1 MRRGHRVESCAVVLG
16 GLAIGLAGCG
26 EQSHPAGLAGD
37 SIGVAHEAVFVN
49 GDFESD
55 AIGAVPSGW
64 TVEHYYDPGI
74 TDTVSVPPNA
84 TSVPQT
90 LASLNLRGTGS
101 DANGTNGILA
111 TLIVGGATESVTDP
125 DPLMGTAASLRYP
138 KYGTRAARLNYNPT
152 GSPATAGALNNV
164 NALRQTMTVANGDVD
179 AADNKVH
186 IRFAVAPVLQNPN
199 HAYTQQ
205 PYYFVR
211 LQNISKGTT
220 LYSDFNTSG
229 QPGVPWKIVG
239 SVAGGN
245 AIYYTDWQLV
255 DIAPG
260 NVGLAVGD
268 QVELL
273 VIASGCAAGGH
284 WGRVYVDGIGSTI
297 PGIYTSA
304 TGPTSANAG
313 SDITYVVT
321 YKNGGTATALA
332 SQLNVVIPT
341 NTTYKSTNL
350 PSACSGVAVGATGT
364 LTCSLGAL
372 AAGASGS
379 FTVTV
384 NINSATAAGSIIT
397 NGNYSIQATG
407 VTALLGPKVLTTVT
421 SGVTYADIAVTKTDG
436 VAAVGF
442 GQAVTYVVQATNA
455 GPGAAGSVTIADT
468 MPAQLTGVTWTCAG
482 SGGGTCSA
490 ASGTGNLG
498 GTLSLPVG
506 ASATYTVQANVI
518 AGTGTG
524 TVTNTATA
532 TLGGGV
538 VDPDTSNNAA
548 VDTDSIGVLRTLS
561 VSKTN
566 GNGGSVI
573 TVPASISCG
582 TSCTSAT
589 GSFVNGTAVVLTA
602 SPVSGASF
610 TSWGGACTGTSP
622 TCTVTM
628 NSDLSVT
635 AAFTPPPTVNL
646 TTGNNQ
652 GAALGTPFATPL
664 QVRVLDSSG
673 NPIAGATVLFSVSSS
688 GASASLSSTSVTT
701 SATGFASVTATAN
714 GTAGA
719 YSVMAALSGT
729 PTTGTF
735 SLWNYGA
742 ATAVAVSG
750 GSGQSATVGT
760 AFGAPLVVIVRD
772 AANQPVPGVTVGF
785 TAPASGATAALSG
798 ASASTGASGTA
809 SLTATAGQLVGA
821 YGVTASVSGIAVPAT
836 FALRNTAGAA
846 ASVTASSGGGGQQ
859 LAGIGTAFST
869 LLAVTVKDG
878 FGNAIPGVT
887 VTFASPGSGAS
898 AALSS
903 GSVTTNASGQAS
915 VTATANATVGS
926 YTVTASVA
934 GVPGTVTF
942 ALANYGP
949 LVLSPASITVP
960 PRGTVSFGATGDP
973 TGGYVY
979 GLPTNASG
987 GMVNPTNGTYTAG
1000 PTGGVTDIVSVSN
1013 TLVPTAT
1020 ATVTVGPGV
1029 TISPT
1034 PTAVPPR
1041 ATTVFSAT
1049 GGSGTGFTYSLTTNA
1064 SGGAVVAATG
1074 VYTAGTAGGGTDAV
1088 TVTDSLGNSATATIT
1103 VGAGISLSP
1112 SPTSVSPRGTKTFT
1126 ASGGS
1131 GTTYTYA
1138 LTTNGS
1144 GGNVDPTT
1152 GAYTAGATGS
1162 TTDVVTVTDPLGNTA
1177 TVTISVNAGV
1187 SLAPATAST
1196 PPGGPVLLAASG
1208 GSGTGYV
1215 YSVTTNLSGATV
1227 DASGG
1232 YVAGST
1238 GAVVDVV
1245 TATDSL
1251 GNTAT
1256 SSITVGPAVT
1266 LLASAPRTAP
1276 RGTLTLTASGGSGA
1290 GYVYRLGTN
1299 ASGGTIDPAT
1309 GVYTAGTSD
1318 SVTDTVV
1325 VTDSLGNVASVNVAV
1340 GAGLSISPASPAVAP
1355 RGQVN
1360 LVASGG
1366 SGTGYVFTL
1375 VTNVSGASVDA
1386 ATGRFTAGGVGASVD
1401 VVRVTDSLGN
1411 TATVAISVGN
1421 GLTLNPTAPSL
1432 APLQAQLFS
1441 AVGGSGTGFVFAV
1454 STNGSGGIIDATTG
1468 AYRAGTAGNKTD
1480 VVTVTDSLGNMASAA
1495 VTVGPGLVVSPAVLS
1510 LAPLGTQTFSVSGG
1524 SGAGYGFVLASNPSG
1539 GSVDPSIGANT
1550 AGVLGG
1556 VTDVLTVTDSLG
1568 NTISVNIGVTAALS
1582 APSPM
1587 LSASPRGALTL
1598 GVTGGSG
1605 PYTFALTTN
1614 GSGATLDPHTGA
1626 YVAGTTGSTSD
1637 LVTVTDANGATTTI
1651 RVNLSAG
1658 VSLAPANPTA
1668 APRGPLSFTATGG
1681 SGTGYRYSIHS
1692 NHSGGTIDATTGAYQ
1707 AGGASNVVDVVQV
1720 VDSLG
1725 NTASVTVSIGGGLA
1739 VNPAAP
1745 QVAPRATVTFA
1756 AAGGSGKGFVYVL
1769 TTNASGGSIVA
1780 DTGVYRAGATPNVA
1794 DQVTVTDSL
1803 GNSTTATISVGGG
1816 VLVAPAS
1823 AKVAPGGPLALS
1835 ASGGSGTGYLFTLGT
1850 NNSGGTVDGSTGAYT
1865 AGTTSNVTD
1874 TVTVTDSLG
1883 NTGTATLHVGAGVS
1897 IIAPSITVPPRG
1909 GLALKASGGSGNY
1922 TFTLRA
1928 NGSGATIVSATGKYV
1943 AGATPGTTDLV
1954 EVSDD
1959 LGNRDSVQI
1968 TVGPGI
1974 TVTPP
1979 APVVAPGGPVA
1990 FAAVGGSGTGYV
2002 FALTTN
2008 GSGGTIDMQTGAY
2021 LAGVGTDTTDTVTVT
2036 DSLGNQASVS
2046 VVIGDRLA
2054 INPPVSMA
2062 APRATVPLTASGGT
2076 GSSYMFSIVTNSS
2089 GATIDPTTGVYVAG
2103 TVANVSDIVKVT
2115 DSLGKTATAEIVVGA
2130 GVAITPTATTIGP
2143 EGTIRFNVSGGS
2155 GTGYRFALAPGGSG
2169 GTIDPAHGDYQ
2180 AGPTGN
2186 TSDAITVTD
2195 ALGNTV
2201 TATITIGNGLSI
2213 SPSSSTVPPRGSL
2226 ALTASGGTAPY
2237 AFVLTTNASGGT
2249 IDASSGAYSAGATP
2263 KVTDVVTV
2271 TDANGVTVTVTIA
2284 VGAGIAI
2291 APSAPK
2297 VAPGATVQLVATG
2310 GAGSGYAWR
2319 LVDNSAG
2326 GAVDATTGLYT
2337 AGTKVPIAG
2346 ASDVVE
2352 VKDNLGNTA
2361 RITISPASAA
2371 SVSAS
2376 GGSSGCNCTTASA
2389 SMGKTRWS
2397 LLASILTGGLLA
2409 GTRRRRGRAP
2419 ARRR

>member
-1 MRRGHRVESCAVVLG
+1 MRNGHRFESCVVVLG
-16 GLAIGLAGCG
+16 GLAVGLAGCG
-26 EQSHPAGLAGD
+26 QPSHPAGRAGD
-37 SIGVAHEAVFVN
+37 SIGLAHEAVFVN
-49 GDFESD
+49 GDFEAD
-55 AIGAVPSGW
+55 AIDTTPPTGW
-64 TVEHYYDPGI
+64 TISAFTNPSI
-74 TDTVSVPPNA
+74 TDTRPA
-84 TSVPQT
+84 PQT
-90 LASLNLRGTGS
+90 LASLRLAAGGY
-101 DANGTNGILA
+101 LA
-111 TLIVGGATESVTDP
+111 THVVGGALESQADP
-125 DPLMGTAASLRYP
+125 DLGTGASLRFP
-138 KYGTRAARLNYNPT
+138 KYGIRSAVVNYDN
-152 GSPATAGALNNV
+152 AGQPGNNTNV
-164 NALRQTMTVANGDVD
+164 NQMTQTMTTSNADVD
-179 AADNKVH
+179 PADNKVH
-186 IRFAVAPVLQNPN
+186 IRFALAPVLYSGGHPYN
-199 HAYTQQ
+199 QQ
-205 PYYFVR
+205 PYYYVE
-211 LQNISKGTT
+211 LDNLTKGTQ
-220 LYSDFNTSG
+220 LFQDFNASA
-229 QPGVPWKIVG
+229 QVGVPWKTVG
-239 SVAGGN
+239 S
-245 AIYYTDWQLV
+245 IYYTDWSLV

-260 NVGLAVGD
+260 NAGLAVGD
-268 QVELL
+268 QVKLI
-273 VIASGCAAGGH
+273 VIAGGCSAGGH
-284 WGRVYVDGIGSTI
+284 FGRVYVDGIGTTI

-304 TGPTSANAG
+304 TGPGSANAG
-313 SDITYVVT
+313 ADITYVVG
-321 YKNGGTATALA
+321 YKNGGTATAPA
-332 SQLNVVIPT
+332 TQLNVVIPT
-341 NTTYKSTNL
+341 NTTYKSNSL

-372 AAGASGS
+372 APGSSGS
-379 FTVTV
+379 LTVTV
-384 NINSATAAGSIIT
+384 NINAGTAAGSIIT

-407 VTALLGPKVLTTVT
+407 ISALLGPKVLTTVT

-455 GPGAAGSVTIADT
+455 GPGAAGAVTIADT

-490 ASGTGNLG
+490 ASGSGNLG

-566 GNGGSVI
+566 ANGGSVI

-582 TSCTSAT
+582 TSCSNAT

-664 QVRVLDSSG
+664 QVRVLDSAG
-673 NPIAGATVLFSVSSS
+673 NPIAGATVLFSVPPS
-688 GASASLSSTSVTT
+688 GASATLSTTSVPT
-701 SATGFASVTATAN
+701 SATGYASVTVTAN
-714 GTAGA
+714 NIAGA
-719 YSVMAALSGT
+719 YSVTAALSGT

-742 ATAVAVSG
+742 ATTVAVSG
-750 GSGQSATVGT
+750 GSGQSAVVGT
-760 AFGAPLVVIVRD
+760 AFGAPLVVLVRD
-772 AANQPVPGVTVGF
+772 AASQPVPGVTVNF
-785 TAPASGATAALSG
+785 TAPPSGATAALGG

-809 SLTATAGQLVGA
+809 SITATAGQLVGA
-821 YGVTASVSGIAVPAT
+821 YSVTASVGGIGAAAT
-836 FALRNTAGAA
+836 FALANTAGAA
-846 ASVTASSGGGGQQ
+846 ASITAGGGGGQ
-859 LAGIGTAFST
+859 LALVGTPFT
-869 LLAVTVKDG
+869 TPLALTVKDG
-878 FGNAIPGVT
+878 FGNPVPGAT
-887 VTFASPGSGAS
+887 VTFAAPGSGAS
-898 AALSS
+898 AALSFAS
-903 GSVTTNASGQAS
+903 TTTSAAGQVS

-926 YTVTASVA
+926 YTVAASVA
-934 GVPGTVTF
+934 GVSGTVTF

-949 LVLSPASITVP
+949 LVLSPTSITVP
-960 PRGTVSFGATGDP
+960 PRGTVAFGATGDP

-987 GMVNPTNGTYTAG
+987 GSVVPSTGVYTAG
-1000 PTGGVTDIVSVSN
+1000 PTGSVTDIVSVSN
-1013 TLVPTAT
+1013 TLVPAAT

-1029 TISPT
+1029 SIGPT
-1034 PTAVPPR
+1034 STAVPPR
-1041 ATTVFSAT
+1041 GTKVFSAS
-1049 GGSGTGFTYSLTTNA
+1049 GGSGTGFTYALTTDA
-1064 SGGAVVAATG
+1064 SGGSVVAATG
-1074 VYTAGTAGGGTDAV
+1074 VYTAGIAGGGIDAV
-1088 TVTDSLGNSATATIT
+1088 TVTDSLGNSAIATIT
-1103 VGAGISLSP
+1103 IGAGLSLSTGP
-1112 SPTSVSPRGTKTFT
+1112 GPGSVAPRGTKTIT
-1126 ASGGS
+1126 PSGGS
-1131 GTTYTYA
+1131 GGGYVYT

-1144 GGNVDPTT
+1144 GGSVDPDT

-1162 TTDVVTVTDPLGNTA
+1162 TTDVVTVTDALGNTA
-1177 TVTISVNAGV
+1177 TVTIPVNAGV
-1187 SLAPATAST
+1187 SLAPPTSTT
-1196 PPGGPVLLAASG
+1196 PPSGSILLAASG
-1208 GSGTGYV
+1208 GSGAGYV
-1215 YSVTTNLSGATV
+1215 YSVTTNLSGATI
-1227 DASGG
+1227 DASGA
-1232 YVAGST
+1232 YVAGPI
-1238 GAVVDVV
+1238 GDKVDVV

-1266 LLASAPRTAP
+1266 LVASAPGTAP
-1276 RGTLTLTASGGSGA
+1276 RGTITLTASGGSGT
-1290 GYVYRLGTN
+1290 GYVYSLGPN
-1299 ASGGTIDPAT
+1299 ASGATIGPDT
-1309 GVYTAGTSD
+1309 GIYAAGSSD

-1325 VTDSLGNVASVNVAV
+1325 VRDSLGNVASVNIAV

-1360 LVASGG
+1360 LVANGG
-1366 SGTGYVFTL
+1366 SGTGYTFTIA
-1375 VTNVSGASVDA
+1375 TDVSGASINPT
-1386 ATGRFTAGGVGASVD
+1386 TGRFTAGALGASVD

-1432 APLQAQLFS
+1432 APLQSQLFS
-1441 AVGGSGTGFVFAV
+1441 AVGGSGLGFVFAV
-1454 STNGSGGIIDATTG
+1454 STNGSGGTVDASTG
-1468 AYRAGTAGNKTD
+1468 AYRAGATGNKTD

-1495 VTVGPGLVVSPAVLS
+1495 VTVGPGLAVSPTVLS
-1510 LAPLGTQTFSVSGG
+1510 LAPLGTQTFAVSGG
-1524 SGAGYGFVLASNPSG
+1524 SGAGYGFVLGTNLSG
-1539 GSVDPSIGANT
+1539 GSVDPSTGAYA
-1550 AGVLGG
+1550 AGGVGG
-1556 VTDVLTVTDSLG
+1556 VTDVLTVTDSFG
-1568 NTISVNIGVTAALS
+1568 NTISVNIGVTVALS
-1582 APSPM
+1582 APSAM
-1587 LSASPRGALTL
+1587 LSASPRGSLTL
-1598 GVTGGSG
+1598 AVTGGSG

-1614 GSGATLDPHTGA
+1614 GSGATLDAHSGA
-1626 YVAGTTGSTSD
+1626 YVAGATGGTSD

-1651 RVNLSAG
+1651 RVNVSAG
-1658 VSLAPANPTA
+1658 IALAPANPTA
-1668 APRGPLSFTATGG
+1668 APRAPLAFTATGG
-1681 SGTGYRYSIHS
+1681 SGTGYHYSINS

-1707 AGGASNVVDVVQV
+1707 AGGTSNVVDVIQV

-1725 NTASVTVSIGGGLA
+1725 NTGSVTVSIGGGLA

-1745 QVAPRATVTFA
+1745 QVAPLATVTFA

-1769 TTNASGGSIVA
+1769 TTNASGGSIVGE
-1780 DTGVYRAGATPNVA
+1780 TGVYRAGATPNVA

-1803 GNSTTATISVGGG
+1803 GNSTTATIAVGGG
-1816 VLVAPAS
+1816 VLVAPAA

-1835 ASGGSGTGYLFTLGT
+1835 ASGGSGTGYVFTLST
-1850 NNSGGTVDGSTGAYT
+1850 NHSGGTVDGATGAYT

-1883 NTGTATLHVGAGVS
+1883 NTGTATLHVGPGVS
-1897 IIAPSITVPPRG
+1897 IIAPSTTVPPRG
-1909 GLALKASGGSGNY
+1909 GLALSASGGSGNY

-1928 NGSGATIVSATGKYV
+1928 NGSGATIVSATGRYV
-1943 AGATPGTTDLV
+1943 AGSTPSTTDLV

-1959 LGNRDSVQI
+1959 LGNRDSVLI

-1974 TVTPP
+1974 TVTPA
-1979 APVVAPGGPVA
+1979 APVAAPGGAIA
-1990 FAAVGGSGTGYV
+1990 FAAAGGSGTGYL

-2008 GSGGTIDMQTGAY
+2008 GSGGTVDLHSGAY
-2021 LAGVGTDTTDTVTVT
+2021 LAGDGNDTTDTVTVT
-2036 DSLGNQASVS
+2036 DSLGNLASVS
-2046 VVIGDRLA
+2046 VVIGDRLTL
-2054 INPPVSMA
+2054 NPPVSMA
-2062 APRATVPLTASGGT
+2062 APRATVALKASGGS
-2076 GSSYMFSIVTNSS
+2076 GSSYTFSLATNSS
-2089 GATIDPTTGVYVAG
+2089 GGTIDPTTGIYVAG

-2115 DSLGKTATAEIVVGA
+2115 DSIGKTATAEIVVGA
-2130 GVAITPTATTIGP
+2130 GVAITPKAATIGP
-2143 EGTIRFNVSGGS
+2143 EGTIGFNVSGGN

-2169 GTIDPAHGDYQ
+2169 GTIDAAHGDYQ

-2186 TSDAITVTD
+2186 TSDTITVTD
-2195 ALGNTV
+2195 ALGNSA
-2201 TATITIGNGLSI
+2201 TATITIGNGLSV

-2237 AFVLTTNASGGT
+2237 AFALTTNASGGT
-2249 IDASSGAYSAGATP
+2249 IDASSGAYNAGATP

-2271 TDANGVTVTVTIA
+2271 TDANGVKVTVTIA

-2310 GAGSGYAWR
+2310 GAGSGYTWR

-2337 AGTKVPIAG
+2337 AGAKVPLAG

-2352 VKDNLGNTA
+2352 VKDKLGNTA

-2376 GGSSGCNCTTASA
+2376 GGSSGCSCTTGGA
-2389 SMGKTRWS
+2389 SMGKAGWS
-2397 LLASILTGGLLA
+2397 LLGALLAGGLLSGA
-2409 GTRRRRGRAP
+2409 RRRRARAP
-2419 ARRR
+2419 GASR